1 MHNLKKTTLGE
12 LIANAISHGLGAL
25 FAIVGLVLLII
36 KSNTTTEVLSS
47 IAFGT
52 SMIVLYLSSTL
63 FHSFPERMKRVYSVF
78 QRLDHSSIF
87 ILISGTYTPFLVLL
101 VRTKEAYILLI
112 ILWTITVFG
121 IVFKSIWIDKF
132 KYVHLAIY
140 LIMGWSIVFIINEVY
155 YQVGDAFLFVLL
167 GGISYTVG
175 VAFYVAKFKYNHF
188 VWHLFV
194 LGGTVFHFIA
204 VYGYLL

>member
-1 MHNLKKTTLGE
+1 MKKTTLGE

>member
-1 MHNLKKTTLGE
+1 MNKTTLGE
-12 LIANAISHGLGAL
+12 LIANSISHGLGVI
-25 FAIVGLVLLII
+25 FAIVGLVLLIL
-36 KSNTTTEVLSS
+36 KSNTTSEILSS
-47 IAFGT
+47 IVFGLA
-52 SMIVLYLSSTL
+52 MIILYLSSTL
-63 FHSFPERMKRVYSVF
+63 FHSFPEKMKRVYSVF

-121 IVFKSIWIDKF
+121 IVIKSIWIEKF
-132 KYVHLAIY
+132 KFVHLGIY
-140 LIMGWSIVFIINEVY
+140 LIMGWSILFIINEVY
-155 YQVGDAFLFVLL
+155 YSVGDVFLFLLL

-175 VAFYVAKFKYNHF
+175 VAFYVARFKYNHF

-204 VYGYLL
+204 IYGYLL

>member
-1 MHNLKKTTLGE
+1 MKKTTLGE
-12 LIANAISHGLGAL
+12 LIANAISHGLGAM

-36 KSNTTTEVLSS
+36 KSNTTSEILSS
-47 IAFGT
+47 IAFGVA
-52 SMIVLYLSSTL
+52 MIVLYLSSTL
-63 FHSFPERMKRVYSVF
+63 FHSFPEKMKRVYSVF

-101 VRTKEAYILLI
+101 VGTREAYILLI
-112 ILWTITVFG
+112 VLWTITLFG
-121 IVFKSIWIDKF
+121 ILLKSIWIDKF
-132 KYVHLAIY
+132 KFVHLGIY
-140 LIMGWSIVFIINEVY
+140 LVMGWSIIFIINEVNFGI
-155 YQVGDAFLFVLL
+155 GDVFLFLLL

-175 VAFYVAKFKYNHF
+175 VAFYVARFKYNHF
-188 VWHLFV
+188 IWHLFV

>member
-1 MHNLKKTTLGE
+1 MKKTTLGE

-112 ILWTITVFG
+112 L
-121 IVFKSIWIDKF
+121 S
-132 KYVHLAIY
+132 
-140 LIMGWSIVFIINEVY
+140 
-155 YQVGDAFLFVLL
+155 
-167 GGISYTVG
+167 
-175 VAFYVAKFKYNHF
+175 
-188 VWHLFV
+188 
-194 LGGTVFHFIA
+194 
-204 VYGYLL
+204 